1 MDEGPEGD
9 AAGDDRSILLVEDDS
24 VLAETLERY
33 LTAHGLSV
41 TVVGS
46 AEDAAGILRSGMRP
60 GLVILDIN
68 LPGRTGWDLL
78 RDAAYLASGSPPV
91 VVTTATGVAPRRLRE
106 FAVAGYLPKPFPIP
120 ALMSAI
126 DRILPVTGSSA

>member
-1 MDEGPEGD
+1 MDEAAEGE
-9 AAGDDRSILLVEDDS
+9 RSILLVEDDA

-33 LTAHGLSV
+33 LSAHRLSV
-41 TVVGS
+41 TVVES
-46 AEDAAGILRSGMRP
+46 EEDAARMLRSGLRP

-68 LPGRTGWDLL
+68 LPGATGWDLL
-78 RDAAYLASGSPPV
+78 RDGAYVESGSPPV
-91 VVTTATGVAPRRLRE
+91 VVTTATDVPQRRLRE

-126 DRILPVTGSSA
+126 DRLLPVAGGEA

>member
-1 MDEGPEGD
+1 MAEAPDGH
-9 AAGDDRSILLVEDDS
+9 RSILLVEDDS

-33 LTAHGLSV
+33 LSAHRLSV
-41 TVVGS
+41 TVVAS
-46 AEDAAGILRSGMRP
+46 AEDAARILRSGIRP

-68 LPGRTGWDLL
+68 LPGRSGWDLL
-78 RDAAYLASGSPPV
+78 RDEAYIESGSPPV
-91 VVTTATGVAPRRLRE
+91 VVTTATGVTANRLRE

-126 DRILPVTGSSA
+126 DRILPVGQARS

>member
-1 MDEGPEGD
+1 MDEGVD
-9 AAGDDRSILLVEDDS
+9 DDRSILLVEDDS
-24 VLAETLERY
+24 ILAETLGRY
-33 LTAHGLSV
+33 LSAHRLSV

-46 AEDAAGILRSGMRP
+46 AEDAAHLLRSGMRP

-78 RDAAYLASGSPPV
+78 RDAAYLKSGSPPV

-106 FAVAGYLPKPFPIP
+106 FGIAGYLPKPFPIP

-126 DRILPVTGSSA
+126 DRILPAAGSHS

>member
-1 MDEGPEGD
+1 MDE
-9 AAGDDRSILLVEDDS
+9 AADDDRSILLVEDDP

-33 LTAHGLSV
+33 LSAHRLQV

-46 AEDAAGILRSGMRP
+46 TEDAARMLGSGLLP

-78 RDAAYLASGSPPV
+78 RDPAYLESGSPPV
-91 VVTTATGVAPRRLRE
+91 VVTTATRVAPTRLRE
-106 FAVAGYLPKPFPIP
+106 FSVAGYLPKPFPIR

-126 DRILPVTGSSA
+126 DRILPVVTGGA